1 MSPETTSRTKSRRR
15 RPARASLGHRL
26 LSGLRATFTENLG
39 LKVFCL
45 CSALLVV
52 AYQRSQGDEKAR
64 TIAFALN
71 AQLPE
76 KETQRE
82 LMTPLPPHVKV
93 TVQGSTRALEELAA
107 SAPALELDLRSG
119 QQQHVEFD
127 DNSFGLPPGV
137 TVRLIDPPNLRL
149 EWESIITRQVPVQS
163 SVTGRVADGH
173 EVAKQSVEPERV
185 SLRGPASLVRVTQ
198 LARVAPFDITGLST
212 GVYRRQLAL
221 DPAPSR
227 TQYVE
232 ISSVTVTVEIRRR
245 QITASFP
252 RQTVEI
258 VGIPGA
264 KVVPA
269 KVDVTVR
276 GPPDVVKALQPELV
290 IPRVDATAVDT
301 LKHGS
306 AVLPVS
312 VDLTRATAEIQPP
325 TVKLSW

>member
-1 MSPETTSRTKSRRR
+1 MNAAANRPKARPRRTSRPSFGRRI
-15 RPARASLGHRL
+15 
-26 LSGLRATFTENLG
+26 LSTLRATFTENVG
-39 LKVFCL
+39 LKLFCF

-52 AYQRSQGDEKAR
+52 AYQRSQADEKAR

-76 KETQRE
+76 NDTQRE
-82 LMTPLPPHVKV
+82 LMTPLPPHIKV
-93 TVQGSTRALEELAA
+93 TVQGSTGVLEDLAA
-107 SAPALELDLRSG
+107 STPSVELDLRSG
-119 QQQHVEFD
+119 QQQYVEFD
-127 DNSFGLPPGV
+127 DDSFGLPPGV

-163 SVTGRVADGH
+163 SVTGRVAEGH
-173 EVAKQSVEPERV
+173 EVAKLSVEPERV

-198 LARVAPFDITGLST
+198 VARVAPFDITGLST

-227 TQYVE
+227 TQYVDV
-232 ISSVTVTVEIRRR
+232 SSVTVTVEIRRR
-245 QITASFP
+245 QITVSFP
-252 RQTVEI
+252 RQPVEI

-264 KVVPA
+264 KVIPTS
-269 KVDVTVR
+269 VDVTVR
-276 GPPDVVKALQPELV
+276 GPPDVVKALQPEFV
-290 IPRVDATAVDT
+290 VPRVDATSLDT
-301 LKHGS
+301 QKHGS
-306 AVLPVS
+306 AVLPVT